1 MSNENKALF
10 EAFAAKASSVHIIG
24 GTFGTTDVELSIQRH
39 NDNKLQVSVG
49 GLDAPFAIT
58 LLDALGIKVDGE
70 EGKSKKRGRKI
81 KREAEKLAVE
91 DAEEDAAE
99 DEAPVVQPANRRQS
113 RVAKAEVV
121 AEEAKEVPAAKPR
134 AKPRSKRRTKAE
146 MAAARAA
153 EEAEAQEEEEEEE
166 EVPVEPLLAKKASK
180 RRTKAEM
187 ATARAAEEVQEEEEP
202 KAEDD
207 FSLNDAEVAAIGAA
221 TVVEDVIEIVLDV
234 LDALPGDLDVDKA
247 VSAVVSVRNNG
258 IAPALKGWK
267 DADIAEVVN
276 TFFG

>member
-99 DEAPVVQPANRRQS
+99 DEAPVVQPAKRRQS
-113 RVAKAEVV
+113 RAAKAEVV
-121 AEEAKEVPAAKPR
+121 AEEAKEVPA

-153 EEAEAQEEEEEEE
+153 EEAEAQEEEE
-166 EVPVEPLLAKKASK
+166 VPVEPPPAKKASK

-187 ATARAAEEVQEEEEP
+187 ATARAAEEVQEEEEEP